1 MAAPLP
7 LSPARAGTAGARLRT
22 GLYALTVLVYIAA
35 GPGGV
40 AALAPALSVLA
51 LLSVLVSLPA
61 CAPVTIILA
70 LLLFGSGSAMLWR
83 SGATWSAFLEAQG
96 GMAYLLALFVVL
108 PVLSEPIRLGGYGK
122 AIEAL
127 MGKRSGSLF
136 RLNCLVTGLA
146 FVCGTFMSLASIP
159 IMMAAMTPV
168 LAGYPIDNKVRF
180 MVVSAISGYVLPMM
194 WTPVSGIVGVVL
206 FKLGLDWA
214 SMFPVLLTLS
224 VACLAANW
232 LVFYMLES
240 RRVRVSTLRA
250 ASPEELAGFSSPLP
264 RMMQILLAIVVLV
277 AGIALLE
284 WWFHVG
290 TLTIVTLVAIPFAF
304 AWSAAIGE
312 GRRFVREAAGEF
324 GRRLPRMADQFA
336 IFLSGGFFVSAM
348 HLSGYDSTANRLF
361 LDFHE
366 VVGTNLLL
374 TLLPVLTLGVSFLGV
389 HPLVAIVLFGESLKP
404 EVLGITPDKMALT
417 LIGSCV
423 LTFMQ
428 GPFSGT
434 LGLVQSLTGTS
445 SFRLASWTA
454 PYALA
459 YFVLLVI
466 GIRLM

>member
-1 MAAPLP
+1 V
-7 LSPARAGTAGARLRT
+7 RLRT
-22 GLYALTVLVYIAA
+22 GLYALTILAYIAVE
-35 GPGGV
+35 PGSMTS
-40 AALAPALSVLA
+40 LAPVLSVLA

-61 CAPVTIILA
+61 CGPVPTILA
-70 LLLFGSGSAMLWR
+70 LLLVGSGSAMLWHG
-83 SGATWSAFLEAQG
+83 GADWSAFLDAQG
-96 GMAYLLALFVVL
+96 DMTYLLALFAVL
-108 PVLSEPIRLGGYGK
+108 PVLAAPIRLGGYGK
-122 AIEAL
+122 AIQAL
-127 MGKRSGSLF
+127 MGKRIGSLS
-136 RLNCLVTGLA
+136 RLNCLVTALA
-146 FVCGTFMSLASIP
+146 FVCGTFMGLASIP
-159 IMMAAMTPV
+159 VMMAAMTPV
-168 LAGYPIDNKVRF
+168 IASYQVDNKLRF
-180 MVVSAISGYVLPMM
+180 MAVSAISGYVLPMM
-194 WTPVSGIVGVVL
+194 WSPVSGVVGVVL
-206 FKLGLDWA
+206 LRFKLDWA
-214 SMFPVLLTLS
+214 SMFPTLLMLS

-240 RRVRVSTLRA
+240 RRARLPMLAA
-250 ASPEELAGFSSPLP
+250 ASPDELAGSASPLP
-264 RMMQILLAIVVLV
+264 RMMQIVLAVMVLV

-290 TLTIVTLVAIPFAF
+290 TITIVTLVAIPFAF

-312 GRRFVREAAGEF
+312 GRRFVRETPAEF
-324 GRRLPRMADQFA
+324 GRRLPLMAEQFA

-361 LDFHE
+361 LDFHALA
-366 VVGTNLLL
+366 GTNLLL
-374 TLLPVLTLGVSFLGV
+374 TLVPVLTLGLSFLGV

-417 LIGSCV
+417 LVGSCV

-445 SFRLASWTA
+445 SFRLALWTA
-454 PYALA
+454 PYALV